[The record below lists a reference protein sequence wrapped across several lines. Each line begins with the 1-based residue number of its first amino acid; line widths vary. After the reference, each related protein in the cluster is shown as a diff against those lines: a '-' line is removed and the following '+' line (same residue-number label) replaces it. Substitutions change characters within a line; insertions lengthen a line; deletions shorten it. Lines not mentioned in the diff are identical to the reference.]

1 MKNNDKKK
9 ANSIKNW
16 QNIVIVNNDSEPIA
30 VISDNQIIL
39 KNGYKYEIDVG
50 LDNQPKLLFLDESGL
65 ETGVGLLPIFLTVQ
79 LL

>member
-1 MKNNDKKK
+1 MKNNDKKN

-50 LDNQPKLLFLDESGL
+50 LDN
-65 ETGVGLLPIFLTVQ
+65 
-79 LL
+79 